1 MSRRMA
7 GVGVSGALLVSIA
20 SVLSASCSG
29 AQSEGA
35 GTAADEAFTGWTM
48 SGVTL
53 HRSCQEA
60 DDRSSCGV
68 WGTDDAT
75 GSRLSGEELFQRLP
89 EDTSAEVLA
98 SRAQDLL
105 LGRSGQEPLDPEA
118 AAASSFV
125 SEGERSVITA
135 PRLEA
140 NVLVFFA
147 LEGEMHPTAMEL
159 RVDRQTS
166 RITRTPVVELWVER
180 ADADDGPLCL
190 PLVRCGCDDGCARV
204 DRVTLP
210 NGNQRFRRLDGRTP
224 RILYRVES
232 SGSLQALNEAC
243 EEACPPHAADYTC
256 TLGGDACTQGPAT
269 PITTPA
275 SPAPPAGE

>member
-7 GVGVSGALLVSIA
+7 GVGVSGVLLVSIA
-20 SVLSASCSG
+20 SVGLASCSG
-29 AQSEGA
+29 AQPEGA
-35 GTAADEAFTGWTM
+35 GTAADETFTGWTM

-89 EDTSAEVLA
+89 SDTSAAVLA

-118 AAASSFV
+118 AATSSFV

-135 PRLEA
+135 PRLEE
-140 NVLVFFA
+140 NVLVFYA

-159 RVDRQTS
+159 RVDRRTS
-166 RITRTPVVELWVER
+166 SVTRTPVVELWVER
-180 ADADDGPLCL
+180 ADADEGPLCL

-224 RILYRVES
+224 RILYRVEG
-232 SGSLQALNEAC
+232 SGSLEALNESC
-243 EEACPPHAADYTC
+243 TEACPPHAAAYTC
-256 TLGGDACTQGPAT
+256 TLDGEACTEGPPAPTAT
-269 PITTPA
+269 PTSA
-275 SPAPPAGE
+275 APQEEE